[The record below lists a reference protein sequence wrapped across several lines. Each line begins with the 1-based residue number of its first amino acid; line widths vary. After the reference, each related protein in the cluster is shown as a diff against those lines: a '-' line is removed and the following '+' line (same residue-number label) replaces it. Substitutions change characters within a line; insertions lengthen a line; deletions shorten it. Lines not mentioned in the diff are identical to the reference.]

1 MEEFETKYYET
12 KAKLQNILE
21 NLSVRTYVYNDNSDV
36 FENVSNMKSSNF
48 KLPKINI
55 ERFSGDYKDWP
66 SFKDLYVS
74 LVHDNMCLSNIQ
86 KFQYLRSL
94 LLSEPANIIKH
105 IPITETA
112 YNEAWEKLLARYDKK
127 KQIIFSLIKTFM
139 EQPSFNDTNSHNLRN
154 IADTSDEVIRG
165 LKSIDTKA
173 ESRDVWLI
181 YILLQKVDPKTRQE
195 WAQFSNNIDFPTFE
209 AFIEFLSSRCTYL
222 ELYNENV
229 TYEKQPYINKSKFNN
244 SLKCS
249 CCKMNH
255 LVFKCSK
262 FKEMS
267 VKERKQLVNK
277 QKLCMNCLSDRHTE
291 SHCNSTFTCHY
302 CKKKHHSLLHD
313 NNFKNY
319 AMSANKSHRA
329 EGQNQTGK
337 DSNQNKEVAVSVNSI
352 QTYFSLLPTLS
363 VNIKNILGE
372 NCQVRVMTDSGSE
385 STFISEKCL
394 KLLGLKRKNARFQI
408 KGLQDSKIAMTK
420 GCVEID
426 LVSLHD
432 PKVKLPVKAY
442 VLEKL
447 TAPLPTKKI
456 NEAHFSHLKNA
467 CLADPKFFVPNNIDM
482 ILGSDYFFS
491 ILLPGQITCS
501 QTSAS
506 FLATRCIKQIA
517 LDDKDNPNL
526 SRVLQEDIY
535 MDDLLSGADTPNNAI
550 SICKDI
556 AHVLSTRGF
565 HLRKWNSNSTEFLAQ
580 FSEHCSHDTR
590 VEFSKDSNESSKVLG
605 LFWNSSNDTFGFQPS
620 LELTPPLT
628 KRRILSES
636 SKIFDPLGLLSP
648 CTVFMKI
655 FYQKL
660 WLTKTDWDSPIPQQL
675 TENWLKFQ
683 KAFKAINYLTVPRWV
698 ILTADNTVELHG
710 FADASSLAY
719 AAAIYCRQKHNGKI
733 KVQLLVSKT
742 KVAPVKQVSIPR
754 LELCDIASQGIDP
767 KCLPDCKLWWQGPPW
782 LRLETSSWPK
792 AESSCDE
799 ASDEVKAEQKSV
811 SIFNLFTH
819 TSNDVIHR
827 LFEHYS
833 LLTKII
839 RVFAYC
845 QRFINN
851 CKKIASQG
859 SSISSSHI
867 NTTSLTFSETKTAEE
882 TIIRWVQGF
891 YFQEEIRSIKKQI
904 SLPPK
909 SPLCSLH
916 PFIDEHGLV
925 RVGGRLQNFQIR
937 FNSKHPIILP
947 SQHSISELL
956 IKEQHIAHLHAG
968 PTLLAHVLRQ
978 SHWIVGSRK
987 LINKCIRKCLKCN
1000 KFKTSTTTPQL
1011 MGNLPKH
1018 RVTLERPF
1026 FSCGIDYAG
1035 PVLIKCN
1042 KGRGTK
1048 STKGYNALF
1057 VCLATKAVHIEAVGD
1072 LTTDSFI
1079 AHFVVLVLVVG
1090 LPATFIVTMEP
1101 ILLELV
1107 ENLTKYGNWHF
1118 IPPSSPHFGGI
1129 WESGIRSVKFHLK
1142 RVLGETILTFEEL
1155 TILLTQI
1162 EGLLNSRPLSYVND
1176 SDIECISTLTPS
1188 HFLTGDVL
1196 LSVPEELPS
1205 TSNHRDRWELL
1216 QNIKRGFWKKWSS
1229 EFISSLQ
1236 PRKKWQDAQPNLKE
1250 DDIVLIK
1257 EEGPPGTWPMA
1268 RVLQVHPGNDGLVRV
1283 ATVKTQDSVLKRPVH
1298 KLHKLPY
1305 IRTSS
1310 DIGWEYVSYTSHLTV
1325 TECDFP
1331 ILT

>member
-1 MEEFETKYYET
+1 MLNLHINGTNIDNQLKQFWELEEIPNVKDKLLTSEEQFVETHF
-12 KAKLQNILE
+12 QN
-21 NLSVRTYVYNDNSDV
+21 TYACNSDG
-36 FENVSNMKSSNF
+36 
-48 KLPKINI
+48 
-55 ERFSGDYKDWP
+55 RF
-66 SFKDLYVS
+66 V
-74 LVHDNMCLSNIQ
+74 
-86 KFQYLRSL
+86 
-94 LLSEPANIIKH
+94 
-105 IPITETA
+105 
-112 YNEAWEKLLARYDKK
+112 
-127 KQIIFSLIKTFM
+127 
-139 EQPSFNDTNSHNLRN
+139 
-154 IADTSDEVIRG
+154 
-165 LKSIDTKA
+165 
-173 ESRDVWLI
+173 
-181 YILLQKVDPKTRQE
+181 
-195 WAQFSNNIDFPTFE
+195 
-209 AFIEFLSSRCTYL
+209 
-222 ELYNENV
+222 
-229 TYEKQPYINKSKFNN
+229 
-244 SLKCS
+244 
-249 CCKMNH
+249 
-255 LVFKCSK
+255 
-262 FKEMS
+262 
-267 VKERKQLVNK
+267 
-277 QKLCMNCLSDRHTE
+277 
-291 SHCNSTFTCHY
+291 
-302 CKKKHHSLLHD
+302 
-313 NNFKNY
+313 
-319 AMSANKSHRA
+319 
-329 EGQNQTGK
+329 
-337 DSNQNKEVAVSVNSI
+337 
-352 QTYFSLLPTLS
+352 
-363 VNIKNILGE
+363 
-372 NCQVRVMTDSGSE
+372 
-385 STFISEKCL
+385 
-394 KLLGLKRKNARFQI
+394 
-408 KGLQDSKIAMTK
+408 
-420 GCVEID
+420 
-426 LVSLHD
+426 
-432 PKVKLPVKAY
+432 VKLPFYKSNSELGDSKPAAISRLLAMERKFKNNPDFGKQYKEFMNEYESLGHMSLVNSRSHTSKDQNFLPHHA
-442 VLEKL
+442 VIKPSSPTTKLRVVFDASCKTTNGTSLNSLLE
-447 TAPLPTKKI
+447 
-456 NEAHFSHLKNA
+456 
-467 CLADPKFFVPNNIDM
+467 
-482 ILGSDYFFS
+482 
-491 ILLPGQITCS
+491 
-501 QTSAS
+501 
-506 FLATRCIKQIA
+506 CIKQIA

-580 FSEHCSHDTR
+580 FSEHSSHDAR

-628 KRRILSES
+628 KRH
-636 SKIFDPLGLLSP
+636 
-648 CTVFMKI
+648 
-655 FYQKL
+655 
-660 WLTKTDWDSPIPQQL
+660 WDSPIPQQL
-675 TENWLKFQ
+675 TEDWLRFQ
-683 KAFKAINYLTVPRWV
+683 KAFNAINYLTVPRWV
-698 ILTADNTVELHG
+698 ILTADNIVELHG

-754 LELCDIASQGIDP
+754 LELCGAHLLSKLFKSVLRTLKYYTFDVFAWTDSKIVLSWLSGHPRQWKTFVANRTSEIIEVLPTKHWRHVPSKENPADIASRGIDP

-799 ASDEVKAEQKSV
+799 ASDE
-811 SIFNLFTH
+811 
-819 TSNDVIHR
+819 
-827 LFEHYS
+827 
-833 LLTKII
+833 
-839 RVFAYC
+839 
-845 QRFINN
+845 
-851 CKKIASQG
+851 IASQG

-909 SPLCSLH
+909 SPLRSLH

-925 RVGGRLQNFQIR
+925 RVGGRLQNSQLR

-1048 STKGYNALF
+1048 STKGYIALF

-1079 AHFVVLVLVVG
+1079 AALRRFSARRGAPRHIYSDNGTNFVGARRKLDEIRKLWLS
-1090 LPATFIVTMEP
+1090 LPTNEAISYYLSKSS
-1101 ILLELV
+1101 ID
-1107 ENLTKYGNWHF
+1107 WHF

-1155 TILLTQI
+1155 TTLLTQI

-1216 QNIKRGFWKKWSS
+1216 QNIKRGFWKK
-1229 EFISSLQ
+1229 
-1236 PRKKWQDAQPNLKE
+1236 
-1250 DDIVLIK
+1250 
-1257 EEGPPGTWPMA
+1257 
-1268 RVLQVHPGNDGLVRV
+1268 
-1283 ATVKTQDSVLKRPVH
+1283 
-1298 KLHKLPY
+1298 
-1305 IRTSS
+1305 
-1310 DIGWEYVSYTSHLTV
+1310 
-1325 TECDFP
+1325 
-1331 ILT
+1331 

>member
-1 MEEFETKYYET
+1 MLNLHINGTNIDNQLKQFWELEEIPNVKDKLLTSEEQFVETHF
-12 KAKLQNILE
+12 QN
-21 NLSVRTYVYNDNSDV
+21 TYACNSDG
-36 FENVSNMKSSNF
+36 
-48 KLPKINI
+48 
-55 ERFSGDYKDWP
+55 RF
-66 SFKDLYVS
+66 V
-74 LVHDNMCLSNIQ
+74 
-86 KFQYLRSL
+86 
-94 LLSEPANIIKH
+94 
-105 IPITETA
+105 
-112 YNEAWEKLLARYDKK
+112 
-127 KQIIFSLIKTFM
+127 
-139 EQPSFNDTNSHNLRN
+139 
-154 IADTSDEVIRG
+154 
-165 LKSIDTKA
+165 
-173 ESRDVWLI
+173 
-181 YILLQKVDPKTRQE
+181 
-195 WAQFSNNIDFPTFE
+195 
-209 AFIEFLSSRCTYL
+209 
-222 ELYNENV
+222 
-229 TYEKQPYINKSKFNN
+229 
-244 SLKCS
+244 
-249 CCKMNH
+249 
-255 LVFKCSK
+255 
-262 FKEMS
+262 
-267 VKERKQLVNK
+267 
-277 QKLCMNCLSDRHTE
+277 
-291 SHCNSTFTCHY
+291 
-302 CKKKHHSLLHD
+302 
-313 NNFKNY
+313 
-319 AMSANKSHRA
+319 
-329 EGQNQTGK
+329 
-337 DSNQNKEVAVSVNSI
+337 
-352 QTYFSLLPTLS
+352 
-363 VNIKNILGE
+363 
-372 NCQVRVMTDSGSE
+372 
-385 STFISEKCL
+385 
-394 KLLGLKRKNARFQI
+394 
-408 KGLQDSKIAMTK
+408 
-420 GCVEID
+420 
-426 LVSLHD
+426 
-432 PKVKLPVKAY
+432 VKLPFYKSNSELGDSKPAAISR
-442 VLEKL
+442 LLAMERKFKNNPDFEKQYKEFMNEYESL
-447 TAPLPTKKI
+447 GHMSLVNSRSHTSKDQNFLPHHAVIKPSSPTTKLRVVFDASCKTTNVADEDQKYQQI
-456 NEAHFSHLKNA
+456 LWRNNSSENIRTYKLKTVTYG
-467 CLADPKFFVPNNIDM
+467 LA
-482 ILGSDYFFS
+482 
-491 ILLPGQITCS
+491 
-501 QTSAS
+501 SAS

-580 FSEHCSHDTR
+580 FSEHSSHDAR

-660 WLTKTDWDSPIPQQL
+660 WLTKTDWDSPISQQL
-675 TENWLKFQ
+675 TEDWLRFQ
-683 KAFKAINYLTVPRWV
+683 KAFNAINYLTVPRWV
-698 ILTADNTVELHG
+698 ILTADNIVELHG

-754 LELCDIASQGIDP
+754 LELCGAHLLSKLFKSVLRTLKYYTFDVFAWTDSKIVLSWLSGHPRQWKTFVANRTSEIIEVLPTKHWRHVPSKENPADIASRGIDP

-799 ASDEVKAEQKSV
+799 ASDE
-811 SIFNLFTH
+811 
-819 TSNDVIHR
+819 
-827 LFEHYS
+827 
-833 LLTKII
+833 
-839 RVFAYC
+839 
-845 QRFINN
+845 
-851 CKKIASQG
+851 
-859 SSISSSHI
+859 
-867 NTTSLTFSETKTAEE
+867 
-882 TIIRWVQGF
+882 
-891 YFQEEIRSIKKQI
+891 EEIRSIKKQI

-909 SPLCSLH
+909 SPLRSLH

-925 RVGGRLQNFQIR
+925 RVGGRLQNSQLQ

-978 SHWIVGSRK
+978 SHWI
-987 LINKCIRKCLKCN
+987 
-1000 KFKTSTTTPQL
+1000 
-1011 MGNLPKH
+1011 
-1018 RVTLERPF
+1018 RPF

-1048 STKGYNALF
+1048 STKGYIALF

-1079 AHFVVLVLVVG
+1079 AALRRFSARRGAPRHIYSDNGTNFVGARRKLDEIQKLWLS
-1090 LPATFIVTMEP
+1090 LPTNEAISYYLSKSS
-1101 ILLELV
+1101 ID
-1107 ENLTKYGNWHF
+1107 WHF

-1155 TILLTQI
+1155 TTLLTQI

-1283 ATVKTQDSVLKRPVH
+1283 ATVKTQDSVFKRPVH
-1298 KLHKLPY
+1298 KLHKLPIY
-1305 IRTSS
+1305 
-1310 DIGWEYVSYTSHLTV
+1310 
-1325 TECDFP
+1325 P
-1331 ILT
+1331 N